1 MNLEW
6 STPELALT
14 FALDDGP
21 VRLITGPSQE
31 PHQPLVEVSALGYGR
46 SPGTNRHVDT
56 VLGQRLRYVSHED
69 TGSTLRIVQE
79 DAATGLRV
87 TSVFEAGAGV
97 QAWSEASLT
106 KPTELELTFL
116 SSLVVG
122 LVSVDADLYSAANA
136 WMAENRW
143 SVQSLRSV

>member
-1 MNLEW
+1 MNLVW
-6 STPELALT
+6 WTPELTLT

-21 VRLITGPSQE
+21 VRLTTGTE
-31 PHQPLVEVSALGYGR
+31 PGSQPLVEVSALGHGR

-56 VLGQRLRYVSHED
+56 ILGRRLRYVTHED
-69 TGSTLRIVQE
+69 SGTTLRIVQE

-106 KPTELELTFL
+106 RPGELVLDFL

-122 LVSVDADLYSAANA
+122 FVCVHAD
-136 WMAENRW
+136 
-143 SVQSLRSV
+143 Q